1 MKKLHIL
8 ATILKRTHADKI
20 VYSFLI
26 TILLA
31 AAILT
36 FIEPSFT
43 TYEDSLWYCY
53 AVITT
58 IGFGDLIAVT
68 LIGKII
74 SVIISIHAIIVIAIV
89 TGVVVNYY
97 TQILQIQQQE
107 TLTALLDQLEN
118 LPDLSHEE
126 LVEISKKVS
135 NFRPKS

>member
-8 ATILKRTHADKI
+8 TTILKRTHADKI
-20 VYSFLI
+20 VYSFLL
-26 TILLA
+26 TIFIA

-36 FIEPSFT
+36 VVEPSFG
-43 TYEDSLWYCY
+43 TYVDSLWYCY

-68 LIGKII
+68 LIGRII
-74 SVIISIHAIIVIAIV
+74 SVFISVHAIIVIAIV

-97 TQILQIQQQE
+97 TQLLQIQQQE
-107 TLTALLDQLEN
+107 TLTAFLDRLEH
-118 LPDLSHEE
+118 LPELSHEE
-126 LVEISKKVS
+126 LVEISKNVT

>member
-8 ATILKRTHADKI
+8 TTILKRTHADKI
-20 VYSFLI
+20 VYSFLL
-26 TILLA
+26 TIFIA

-36 FIEPSFT
+36 VVEPSFV
-43 TYEDSLWYCY
+43 TYVDSLWYCY

-68 LIGKII
+68 LIGRIVSVFI
-74 SVIISIHAIIVIAIV
+74 SVHSIIVIAIV

-97 TQILQIQQQE
+97 TQLLQIQQQD
-107 TLTALLDQLEN
+107 TLTAFLDRLEH
-118 LPDLSHEE
+118 LPELSHEE
-126 LVEISKKVS
+126 LVEISKNVA